1 MAAVQY
7 VPTVDYFFFKRYDE
21 LAHEIQVNLAD
32 AERVEEVAKQQLDQF
47 LQEKIQ
53 QESQAELRVKNLLAE
68 GLSPEQII
76 ETLYIRTLTRRP
88 TPEETVEL
96 MEIVKKSENPQQGLE
111 DAFWS
116 ILNSREF
123 LFNH

>member
-1 MAAVQY
+1 LHLLNGD
-7 VPTVDYFFFKRYDE
+7 TVDG
-21 LAHEIQVNLAD
+21 
-32 AERVEEVAKQQLDQF
+32 
-47 LQEKIQ
+47 KI
-53 QESQAELRVKNLLAE
+53 RNGGVVKNLMAE
-68 GLSPEQII
+68 GLSPEQVI
-76 ETLYIRTLTRRP
+76 ETLFIRTLTRRP

-96 MEIVKKSENPQQGLE
+96 MEVVKKAENPQQGLE